1 MPPPAEPQPD
11 AVEPPAAARSIEPP
25 VPAAAPVPG
34 NPFSRALWLALLA
47 LLVLALVAL
56 GLAWKAEQRGVSL
69 GQELVRRQQES
80 SGQASEARLLAKQ
93 AEEGTREAAAKLA
106 LLEARLAEVAIQRGQ
121 LEDLIQSLSRS
132 RDENLVVDIEAAI
145 RVALQQA
152 ALTGSAEPLVAT
164 LRQSDERLARYNQ
177 PRLEGVRRAIARDL
191 DRVKAISVTDIATL
205 TIKLDE
211 AVRMVDELPLLAVAE
226 VRKDPATK
234 AAGPASAATPAAAA
248 RAAPRAASAVPAA
261 TELARPWPQAWT
273 SAWTHVAQRVGVEA
287 RALVRVTR
295 IDHPDA
301 VLLAPEQSFFLKEN
315 VKLRLLNARLAL
327 LSRQFETAQTDLLG
341 TQAALDRYF
350 DKASRR
356 TQLASE
362 LVRQVAAQS
371 RQVGLPR
378 PEYTL
383 AALAAAAAGR

>member
-1 MPPPAEPQPD
+1 MNTTPPLPEDIA
-11 AVEPPAAARSIEPP
+11 AATPAAAVALPL
-25 VPAAAPVPG
+25 PATHAIG
-34 NPFSRALWLALLA
+34 RALWIALIA
-47 LLVLALVAL
+47 LLVLVLVAL

-80 SGQASEARLLAKQ
+80 AGQATEARLLAKR
-93 AEEGTREAAAKLA
+93 ADEGTREAAAKLA

-132 RDENLVVDIEAAI
+132 RDENLIVDVEAAI

-164 LRQSDERLARYNQ
+164 LKQSDERLARYNQ
-177 PRLEGVRRAIARDL
+177 PRLEGVRRAISRDL

-211 AVRMVDELPLLAVAE
+211 AVRMVDELPLLATAD
-226 VRKDPATK
+226 VRKEAATK
-234 AAGPASAATPAAAA
+234 PAAASASSVAGSASRPASA
-248 RAAPRAASAVPAA
+248 SAV
-261 TELARPWPQAWT
+261 LSWPQAW
-273 SAWTHVAQRVGVEA
+273 SDAWDGVSQRVGSEA

-301 VLLAPEQSFFLKEN
+301 VLMAPEQSFFLKEN
-315 VKLRLLNARLAL
+315 LKLRLLNARLAL
-327 LSRQFETAQTDLLG
+327 LSRQFETAHADLLG
-341 TQAALDRYF
+341 TQAALERYF
-350 DKASRR
+350 DRSARR
-356 TQLASE
+356 TQLATE
-362 LVRQVAAQS
+362 LVKQVAAQA
-371 RQVGLPR
+371 RQVSLPR
-378 PEYTL
+378 PDDTL